1 MSCLQHCQQRDSQV
15 TKQVKKN
22 TKKPLSRRS
31 SCNSLLVLELSMDL
45 LKNICPASSH
55 QQHPRAKTNKQTTLQ
70 FFITAVQNILLF
82 VLSLLFLLLPALS
95 SGLQFKYRK
104 KQLRTSPHTL
114 SPGHSEFFKSPFH
127 HTFSRI
133 RCSHLIQLLFKGKL
147 LYAFIILSAFL

>member
-1 MSCLQHCQQRDSQV
+1 
-15 TKQVKKN
+15 
-22 TKKPLSRRS
+22 
-31 SCNSLLVLELSMDL
+31 MDP

-133 RCSHLIQLLFKGKL
+133 KVGFHPTLFSCSSKENCFMLSSFSVPSSKHFASGSEHKTAQVVQNVSKAQYRQYDNHTQPTLIF
-147 LYAFIILSAFL
+147 S